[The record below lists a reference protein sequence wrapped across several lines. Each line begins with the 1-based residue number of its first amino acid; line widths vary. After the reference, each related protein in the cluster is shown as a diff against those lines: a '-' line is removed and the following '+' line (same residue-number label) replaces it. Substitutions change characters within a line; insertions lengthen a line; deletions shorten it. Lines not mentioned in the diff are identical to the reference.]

1 MFKSFSILRFGRIAI
16 VAGLAIG
23 MLVFSAANSWA
34 VELVGF
40 NNYTLYKFC
49 EDEVAPWTQKI
60 QGTGMVKYECDDAAS
75 GCFIVVDAIGICGN
89 TQDLRYTCDDGAEV
103 TLLPSGV
110 LLIPE
115 DCTGVCTVTPC
126 PPS

>member
-1 MFKSFSILRFGRIAI
+1 MFKYFSTLRFGRIAI

-49 EDEVAPWTQKI
+49 EDEVEPWTQKI

-75 GCFIVVDAIGICGN
+75 CFIVVDAIGICGN
-89 TQDLRYTCDDGAEV
+89 NQDIRYTCADGAEV
-103 TLLPSGV
+103 TLLPSGI

-115 DCTGVCTVTPC
+115 ACTGACLDDPC
-126 PPS
+126 PD

>member
-1 MFKSFSILRFGRIAI
+1 MFKYFSILRFGRIAI

-49 EDEVAPWTQKI
+49 EDEVEPWTQKI

-75 GCFIVVDAIGICGN
+75 CFIVVDAIGICDTN
-89 TQDLRYTCDDGAEV
+89 EDIRYTCADGAEV

-115 DCTGVCTVTPC
+115 ACLGACLGDPC
-126 PPS
+126 P